1 MGSLE
6 EQQFDMRFVYCAAC
20 ICTFLNNFDYVNKST
35 MKDFILNS
43 FTYEG
48 AFGQGSGLEA
58 HAGYTYCAVASLS
71 MLGELPNLD
80 IKVKEKCLRWLSFRL
95 LEGIIQWPKS
105 KQHILQL
112 RTYISQVLMVD
123 PTKRMI
129 LATHGG

>member
-80 IKVKEKCLRWLSFRL
+80 VKVKEKCLRWLSFRL

-105 KQHILQL
+105 KQPILQL
-112 RTYISQVLMVD
+112 RTYIL
-123 PTKRMI
+123 
-129 LATHGG
+129 

>member
-80 IKVKEKCLRWLSFRL
+80 VKVKEKCLRWLSFRL
-95 LEGIIQWPKS
+95 LEGIYTARFSTNVLSLRFYVKSILENVEVPKV
-105 KQHILQL
+105 QFL
-112 RTYISQVLMVD
+112 
-123 PTKRMI
+123 PF
-129 LATHGG
+129 

>member
-80 IKVKEKCLRWLSFRL
+80 MKVKEKCLRWLSFRL
-95 LEGIIQWPKS
+95 FEGKYFISLCGIFRNFQSLRFYVESILENVEVPKV
-105 KQHILQL
+105 QFL
-112 RTYISQVLMVD
+112 
-123 PTKRMI
+123 PF
-129 LATHGG
+129 

>member
-95 LEGIIQWPKS
+95 LEGIYTQCGNFRNFLLLRFYVKPILRILRVQNLTFY
-105 KQHILQL
+105 HI
-112 RTYISQVLMVD
+112 
-123 PTKRMI
+123 
-129 LATHGG
+129 